1 MDIDFIIQDTYA
13 LTRPQWKLA
22 ANFEEAGR
30 AFAESVA
37 QNYKSQEAD
46 KLAEAEGPDDEG
58 SSEDDADDDDL
69 QVPEM
74 DDGRSSSEEAET
86 EVRRD
91 HSVVT
96 HLCADHIPS
105 PLQTA
110 IQGLIPNSKRKFL

>member
-58 SSEDDADDDDL
+58 SSEDEADDDDL
-69 QVPEM
+69 QMPEM
-74 DDGRSSSEEAET
+74 DDGRSSSEEAEM

-91 HSVVT
+91 HSCVT
-96 HLCADHIPS
+96 HLYADHKPS
-105 PLQTA
+105 PFQTA
-110 IQGLIPNSKRKFL
+110 IQGLILNSKRKFL